1 MKKFCVL
8 FIVLGLFYNNSVL
21 ATEYILQ
28 TQKYTFTQNDF
39 SFEEDTDKEEL
50 PPEEKN
56 NENINE
62 LNNIDD
68 SNILNIEASFY
79 KTPFS
84 EYKQKTVNKHYDVY
98 NISITNKSKKPIL
111 LTSDTEVS
119 FVLSNGSIIKS
130 KNRRTIYRN
139 SRKKDIG
146 RYYTFALPGAIIA
159 GGITGMTFFLG
170 SPIAAGV
177 YAGMYLPTDKATR
190 TNVKISQDIFNTNSV
205 PIKFEQDKT
214 YNMHIYAPK
223 GSKIKEIVFSNA
235 SFDLKEMFELRVKE
249 QNL

>member
-68 SNILNIEASFY
+68 SNI
-79 KTPFS
+79 
-84 EYKQKTVNKHYDVY
+84 
-98 NISITNKSKKPIL
+98 
-111 LTSDTEVS
+111 
-119 FVLSNGSIIKS
+119 
-130 KNRRTIYRN
+130 
-139 SRKKDIG
+139 
-146 RYYTFALPGAIIA
+146 
-159 GGITGMTFFLG
+159 
-170 SPIAAGV
+170 
-177 YAGMYLPTDKATR
+177 
-190 TNVKISQDIFNTNSV
+190 
-205 PIKFEQDKT
+205 
-214 YNMHIYAPK
+214 
-223 GSKIKEIVFSNA
+223 
-235 SFDLKEMFELRVKE
+235 
-249 QNL
+249 